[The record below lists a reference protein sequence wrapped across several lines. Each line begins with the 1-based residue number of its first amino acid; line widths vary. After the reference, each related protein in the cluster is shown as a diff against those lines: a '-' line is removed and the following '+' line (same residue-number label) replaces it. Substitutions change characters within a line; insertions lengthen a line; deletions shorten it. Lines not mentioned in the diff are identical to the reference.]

1 MGDRACD
8 IEEWSMPSLST
19 NAATLAAERGLRPRH
34 RTSGSAISIAS
45 SLLVAVFI
53 GIFFI
58 AAAGWRPDE
67 SWQEIA
73 DFSVTW
79 VLLTYIWIQMGTLI
93 LVGAGTK
100 NQMWIDALTSIL
112 PLFIILYVV
121 LQHLTGYVVL
131 SSFQAKAAW
140 ATAYTMLLDVVID
153 LGVTVLLS
161 RQVVDVGGGGVA

>member
-1 MGDRACD
+1 
-8 IEEWSMPSLST
+8 MPSLSPGGV
-19 NAATLAAERGLRPRH
+19 ASVAMQHGPKSRRRA
-34 RTSGSAISIAS
+34 SGSAISIAS
-45 SLLVAVFI
+45 SLLVAVVI
-53 GIFFI
+53 GVFFI
-58 AAAGWRPDE
+58 AGAGWKPDE
-67 SWQEIA
+67 AWQEIA

-79 VLLTYIWIQMGTLI
+79 ILLTYIWIQMGTLI

-100 NQMWIDALTSIL
+100 NQMWIDALTSIV
-112 PLFIILYVV
+112 PLFIVLYVV

-161 RQVVDVGGGGVA
+161 RQVVDVGGGGVG